1 MTSRTGVAL
10 SLCAALCACGG
21 PESFHGGGG
30 LIGGSGGSSVGPAGM
45 SGGTGGSGHAGI
57 GSAGSAGMTALA
69 GSTGAAGLPG
79 TAGVTAGAGSIGSAG
94 STATAGSTGSSGPGG
109 ASGSTGGAGSAGA
122 AGSIGAAGI
131 MGKAGNE
138 GSAGAMGA
146 AGRTGAAGATGAAGT
161 TGVAG
166 ATGAAG
172 TTGAAGMAGPI
183 VKIDAGSMTPV
194 APFVADIDFLNGG
207 LNAATTSAIDRSGVT
222 NPAPEAVYQ
231 TGRVGGFTYTIPG
244 YVAGSTHT
252 VRLHFCETYFPPA
265 AGIPGV
271 GQRICNV
278 TLNGT
283 QVLTAYDIFAK
294 AGAQNKAIVEQFT
307 VPANGSGAYVIQFA
321 PTTDQC
327 LVSALE
333 VQ

>member
-1 MTSRTGVAL
+1 MMGM
-10 SLCAALCACGG
+10 
-21 PESFHGGGG
+21 
-30 LIGGSGGSSVGPAGM
+30 AGN
-45 SGGTGGSGHAGI
+45 
-57 GSAGSAGMTALA
+57 AGSAGTM
-69 GSTGAAGLPG
+69 
-79 TAGVTAGAGSIGSAG
+79 
-94 STATAGSTGSSGPGG
+94 
-109 ASGSTGGAGSAGA
+109 
-122 AGSIGAAGI
+122 
-131 MGKAGNE
+131 
-138 GSAGAMGA
+138 
-146 AGRTGAAGATGAAGT
+146 GAAGATGTAGAMGT
-161 TGVAG
+161 AG

-183 VKIDAGSMTPV
+183 VKIDAGGITSV
-194 APFVADIDFLNGG
+194 APFVADVDFMNGG

-252 VRLHFCETYFPPA
+252 VRLHFCETYFPPN
-265 AGIPGV
+265 AGIPGA
-271 GQRICNV
+271 GQRICDV

-294 AGAQNKAIVEQFT
+294 AGAKNKAIVEQFT
-307 VPANGSGAYVIQFA
+307 APANGSGAYVIQFA